1 MHTLLVIAGPLSGYS
16 LALYRALSLAW
27 PCTVKI
33 LRMPLPE
40 QADFAHEQVSF
51 AGIEQLDLGQVNAVE
66 IARFV
71 RQAGPSAVV
80 VHGIRSV
87 KATLVAAAVLPR
99 TTPFLYV
106 CDTNI
111 HEVVSRRARLLA
123 RLGLYRTLFARV
135 DVALTLGLTND
146 LAVRLLGA
154 KRVEPIPVYPIDF
167 ALFDQARASAVERR
181 DAGRKRLVIVARLVP
196 EKNIAAAFD
205 ALTLDAALANGLAVT
220 IVGDGPERGALE
232 TMARRS
238 GLDCEFLG
246 ALPRSAV
253 GAVIGPA
260 DALLLPSLSEPW
272 GIVVCEALG
281 LGVPVIA
288 SPAVG
293 AAVSL
298 AGLTRAVVLTRD
310 PGPVAIAEAL
320 QVFLANA
327 TELGVAARNAADS
340 VRQIYGLPS
349 VTARLRELLC
359 DLSERRRG

>member
-16 LALYRALSLAW
+16 LALYRALSVAW
-27 PCTVKI
+27 PCTVKV
-33 LRMPLPE
+33 LHMPLPS

-51 AGIEQLDLGQVNAVE
+51 DGIEQLDLGQVSTSQ

-71 RQAGPSAVV
+71 RQAGPSAVII
-80 VHGIRSV
+80 HGVRPAQAI
-87 KATLVAAAVLPR
+87 LIAAAVLPR
-99 TTPFLYV
+99 KTPFLYV

-111 HEVVSRRARLLA
+111 HEVVSRRERLAA

-154 KRVEPIPVYPIDF
+154 KRVEPIAAYPIDF
-167 ALFDQARASAVERR
+167 AAFDQARASAEGRP
-181 DAGRKRLVIVARLVP
+181 DARRKRLVIVARLVP
-196 EKNIAAAFD
+196 EKNVASAIE
-205 ALTLDAALANGLAVT
+205 ALASDVTLANGLALT
-220 IVGDGPERGALE
+220 IVGDGPERAALE
-232 TMARRS
+232 GVARRS

-288 SPAVG
+288 TPVVG

-298 AGLTRAVVLTRD
+298 AGATRAVVLTTGT
-310 PGPVAIAEAL
+310 GPAAIAEAL
-320 QVFLANA
+320 RVFLANA
-327 TELGVAARNAADS
+327 TELGVAARKAADS
-340 VRQIYGLPS
+340 VRQTYGLPS
-349 VTARLRELLC
+349 VTARLRELLS
-359 DLSERRRG
+359 DLTERRRG